1 MALDPS
7 SHLVLAR
14 KWRPE
19 RFAELV
25 GQEHVTRTL
34 GQALQSGRI
43 AHAFLFTGIRGVGKT
58 TAARILA
65 RCLNCEK
72 GPTPEPCGECAACIE
87 IREGRA
93 LDVVEIDGAT
103 YRKIDD
109 ARAIIENLSYRP
121 ARDRFKIYII
131 DEAHQL
137 TDQAFNALLK
147 TLEEPPAHVKFIL
160 ATTEPQKMPETILSR
175 LQRYDFRRIPLNTTL
190 ARLKE
195 LATREE
201 IEVEEAALRLL
212 AREAGGS
219 MRDAERMLE
228 TAIAALGR
236 IVTESDIAASLGVAG
251 RGAVFKLAEAI
262 LNHDAAAALGAV
274 REQHRRGANLE
285 SLGRDLLETLRNLVV
300 AKLPAGDELNPLA
313 DLPDHEAAELR
324 RIAERSSTRDLMR
337 LFKLMADAQEQ
348 IIRSPYPDLLLEM
361 IVVRMATLAPVMDA
375 DELLRALGAA
385 GGAPPAAPSAASGGS
400 GSGTR
405 AGARVPDPEPAPPA
419 GARRLRVEGEV
430 KADAPLR
437 AAGAPALTSP
447 PSAGSA
453 ATPSSPASATSAP
466 SRPAPPQAARAA
478 MAPGGSASPA
488 LPSLPG
494 LPDLPELREHIR
506 ARRAALAGFME
517 QGASLSLE
525 GDLLRVIPRNDI
537 YIRYLNDNRGSIGEL
552 ASELYGRKLRV
563 EVLVNGAAGAATGGA
578 VSAPPVAA
586 PAAAASTAGAASA
599 VNAAGGA
606 EDGATRGVAPSSAAE
621 QPAIA
626 ASAPAAAAA
635 TDSSPPQPQ
644 ARSIAADRQ
653 ALYAD
658 PVVRRIFEEL
668 QGRLVDVREVRR
680 EVLEARREVLDV
692 RERAAAPSAP
702 PPEAPAPLSAS
713 ASNDPAPP
721 PMRRRLQE

>member
-1 MALDPS
+1 MATDPA

-34 GQALQSGRI
+34 AQALQSGRI

-175 LQRYDFRRIPLNTTL
+175 LQRYDFRRIPLTNTL

-195 LATREE
+195 LAAREQ

-236 IVTESDIAASLGVAG
+236 DITEGAIAESLGVAG

-262 LNHDAAAALGAV
+262 LNRDAAAALGTV

-285 SLGRDLLETLRNLVV
+285 SLGRDLLETLRNLTV
-300 AKLPAGDELNPLA
+300 AKLPATDELNPLA
-313 DLPDHEAAELR
+313 DLPDHEATELR
-324 RIAERSSTRDLMR
+324 RIAERPSARDLMR

-348 IIRSPYPDLLLEM
+348 IMRSPYPDLLLEM

-375 DELLRALGAA
+375 DELLRVLGGT
-385 GGAPPAAPSAASGGS
+385 GGTPAPPGAASGGGA

-405 AGARVPDPEPAPPA
+405 ASARVPDPAPQPPPPA
-419 GARRLRVEGEV
+419 TGTRRLRVEGEV
-430 KADAPLR
+430 KAGAPLR
-437 AAGAPALTSP
+437 AMPP
-447 PSAGSA
+447 PSAA
-453 ATPSSPASATSAP
+453 
-466 SRPAPPQAARAA
+466 
-478 MAPGGSASPA
+478 ASPA
-488 LPSLPG
+488 APGPGAAPTAGAVPSG
-494 LPDLPELREHIR
+494 LAGGDLPELREHIR

-517 QGASLSLE
+517 QGAALALE
-525 GDLLRVIPRNDI
+525 GEVLRVFPRNDI
-537 YIRYLNDNRGSIGEL
+537 YIRYLNDNRASIAEL

-563 EVLVNGAAGAATGGA
+563 EVSLAT
-578 VSAPPVAA
+578 APPDARVAKVGGVADTAAAA
-586 PAAAASTAGAASA
+586 PAAAVSAANGLAVGAEQGDIAAGENGLASPNGASTQAAASA
-599 VNAAGGA
+599 RADA
-606 EDGATRGVAPSSAAE
+606 EH
-621 QPAIA
+621 
-626 ASAPAAAAA
+626 APAR
-635 TDSSPPQPQ
+635 DLVS
-644 ARSIAADRQ
+644 DRQ

-658 PVVRRIFEEL
+658 PVVRRIFEEF
-668 QGRLVDVREVRR
+668 QGRLVEVREIR
-680 EVLEARREVLDV
+680 EPSAKRT
-692 RERAAAPSAP
+692 APPAGIPSAP
-702 PPEAPAPLSAS
+702 DALPNNVSAS
-713 ASNDPAPP
+713 PAIRRPP
-721 PMRRRLQE
+721 PQE

>member
-1 MALDPS
+1 MAPDPS

-72 GPTPEPCGECAACIE
+72 GPTPEPCGQCAACIE

-175 LQRYDFRRIPLNTTL
+175 LQRYDFRRIPLTTTL
-190 ARLKE
+190 DRLKE
-195 LATREE
+195 LAAREE
-201 IEVEEAALRLL
+201 IEAEEAALRLL

-236 IVTESDIAASLGVAG
+236 KITEGEIAASLGVAG

-262 LNHDAAAALGAV
+262 LDRDAAAALGAV

-285 SLGRDLLETLRNLVV
+285 SLGRDLLETLRNLAV
-300 AKLPAGDELNPLA
+300 AKLPAGDDLNPLA

-324 RIAERSSTRDLMR
+324 RIAERPSVRDLMR

-375 DELLRALGAA
+375 DELLRALGAG
-385 GGAPPAAPSAASGGS
+385 GGAPPSTPGTTSGTS

-405 AGARVPDPEPAPPA
+405 AAARVPDPEAAPSA
-419 GARRLRVEGEV
+419 GTRRLRVEGEV

-437 AAGAPALTSP
+437 AVGAPALTP
-447 PSAGSA
+447 APSA
-453 ATPSSPASATSAP
+453 PASVPAAAQVAAGP
-466 SRPAPPQAARAA
+466 SRLAPLGAARPTAA
-478 MAPGGSASPA
+478 PVGS
-488 LPSLPG
+488 
-494 LPDLPELREHIR
+494 DLPELREHIR

-517 QGASLSLE
+517 QGASLALD

-537 YIRYLNDNRGSIGEL
+537 YIRYLNDNRAAIGEL
-552 ASELYGRKLRV
+552 ASGLYGRKLRV
-563 EVLVNGAAGAATGGA
+563 EVSLNGAAGAATDGAEAPSVAAPAGTSPTAAGGDGATRSVAPSPPAAAA
-578 VSAPPVAA
+578 VSAA
-586 PAAAASTAGAASA
+586 PAAAT
-599 VNAAGGA
+599 
-606 EDGATRGVAPSSAAE
+606 
-621 QPAIA
+621 PA
-626 ASAPAAAAA
+626 
-635 TDSSPPQPQ
+635 DSPPPSPP
-644 ARSIAADRQ
+644 RSTTTDHQ

-658 PVVRRIFEEL
+658 PVVRRIFEDL
-668 QGRLVDVREVRR
+668 QGRLVEVRKR
-680 EVLEARREVLDV
+680 PAVSPSTLPAKASTALG
-692 RERAAAPSAP
+692 AAANNDS
-702 PPEAPAPLSAS
+702 ETPA
-713 ASNDPAPP
+713 
-721 PMRRRLQE
+721 MRRPSEE

>member
-87 IREGRA
+87 IRSGRA

-195 LATREE
+195 LAAREE
-201 IEVEEAALRLL
+201 IAVEEAALRLL

-228 TAIAALGR
+228 TAIAALGTT
-236 IVTESDIAASLGVAG
+236 IAEGEIAAAP
-251 RGAVFKLAEAI
+251 RGAGGFGYDPVFLYPP
-262 LNHDAAAALGAV
+262 
-274 REQHRRGANLE
+274 
-285 SLGRDLLETLRNLVV
+285 LGRTF
-300 AKLPAGDELNPLA
+300 GELT
-313 DLPDHEAAELR
+313 DREKEGVSH
-324 RIAERSSTRDLMR
+324 
-337 LFKLMADAQEQ
+337 
-348 IIRSPYPDLLLEM
+348 
-361 IVVRMATLAPVMDA
+361 
-375 DELLRALGAA
+375 RAL
-385 GGAPPAAPSAASGGS
+385 
-400 GSGTR
+400 
-405 AGARVPDPEPAPPA
+405 
-419 GARRLRVEGEV
+419 
-430 KADAPLR
+430 
-437 AAGAPALTSP
+437 
-447 PSAGSA
+447 
-453 ATPSSPASATSAP
+453 
-466 SRPAPPQAARAA
+466 AARAA
-478 MAPGGSASPA
+478 RA
-488 LPSLPG
+488 L
-494 LPDLPELREHIR
+494 
-506 ARRAALAGFME
+506 
-517 QGASLSLE
+517 LSE
-525 GDLLRVIPRNDI
+525 
-537 YIRYLNDNRGSIGEL
+537 
-552 ASELYGRKLRV
+552 
-563 EVLVNGAAGAATGGA
+563 
-578 VSAPPVAA
+578 
-586 PAAAASTAGAASA
+586 
-599 VNAAGGA
+599 
-606 EDGATRGVAPSSAAE
+606 
-621 QPAIA
+621 
-626 ASAPAAAAA
+626 
-635 TDSSPPQPQ
+635 
-644 ARSIAADRQ
+644 
-653 ALYAD
+653 
-658 PVVRRIFEEL
+658 
-668 QGRLVDVREVRR
+668 
-680 EVLEARREVLDV
+680 
-692 RERAAAPSAP
+692 
-702 PPEAPAPLSAS
+702 
-713 ASNDPAPP
+713 
-721 PMRRRLQE
+721 